1 MRRLG
6 APGYLMKLGIGKYGV
21 SLLWGLAATL
31 FGAWCGSLWF
41 VLDTFD
47 QRQAERSAQHLQTQ
61 LSQLERSHR
70 HWLRSQYYLLTSLVE
85 NAGDE
90 HDFHP
95 LMLEYYR
102 RNPTIWAVNLVQFDV
117 VGKPVSRA
125 NKPGC
130 RQPRQLRRGE
140 FDDFLEP
147 ELVSCRVGDKALLEI
162 AGPAR
167 IDGHAALL
175 LVSTDYFGF
184 LDEFSAASGR
194 QLQRIFVDGGDLR
207 FEEIDAGG
215 NAGERIRL
223 VLGDRDGVRAEVFLS
238 HRPAAFGDVFGSHLA
253 WLALSLMLASIV
265 ATALLYRGLLT
276 PLDRLAESM
285 RESAGAERGADGGQL
300 RPGLE
305 KLFDYLGVLQQTA
318 KRDRVT
324 GLNNRI
330 IFEDRLAQ
338 AIREGKRS
346 GRHYALLLADLRG
359 VDEVAQHQG
368 QYIADTLLRLAA
380 EYLRLNLRE
389 SDNLARFERNL
400 FALLLEFD
408 DRDQLGTLVEK
419 IYLTLARPY
428 QVHGREFELRAL
440 IGVAIYPDH
449 ALAADD
455 LYRHASEALVLA
467 ERGDWPI
474 RYFREADETDT
485 SGFSLIQAL
494 RRALRSDELK
504 LVFQPVI
511 DLASFETV
519 YFEALLR
526 WKDPARQEYSIERTI
541 RLAERNHLIKP
552 LTNWIIDAACRF
564 VRDSGIFNLRVG
576 INLSMI
582 DLHDRQL
589 PARIEASLK
598 KYRVK
603 PAQIVVEIT
612 EGQIM
617 QDPDEVIEV
626 LAHLGVMGLSLSIDD
641 FGTGQA
647 SLTYLKELPVEKLKI
662 DQSFVRDIDTNPD
675 DRLIVKATIELA
687 HTLDLKV
694 VAEGAETLAVCEL
707 LAEMQCDFA
716 QGYYLCR
723 PLEADGVADWYASS
737 VKPDLFGKGK
747 T

>member
-1 MRRLG
+1 
-6 APGYLMKLGIGKYGV
+6 MKLGIGTFGV
-21 SLLWGLAATL
+21 VLLWGLVATL
-31 FGAWCGSLWF
+31 FVAWCLSL
-41 VLDTFD
+41 LLALGTLG
-47 QRQAERSAQHLQTQ
+47 QRQSENDAQHFQVQ
-61 LSQLERSHR
+61 LSQLEQKHR
-70 HWLRSQYYLLTSLVE
+70 LWLRTQYYLLTSLIE
-85 NAGDE
+85 SAGAE

-102 RNPTIWAVNLVQFDV
+102 RNPTIWAVNLVQFDA
-117 VGKPVSRA
+117 GGRPVSRA

-130 RQPRQLRRGE
+130 RQPRELRPGE
-140 FDDFLEP
+140 LGDFLEP
-147 ELVSCRVGDKALLEI
+147 ALVACRVGDKALLEI

-167 IDGHAALL
+167 VDDQPALL

-184 LDEFSAASGR
+184 LDEFSAATGR
-194 QLQRIFVDGGDLR
+194 KLQRIFTDEGELRFDEIDIGGD
-207 FEEIDAGG
+207 A
-215 NAGERIRL
+215 AARIRL
-223 VLGDRDGVRAEVFLS
+223 VLGNRDGIDAEVYLAR
-238 HRPAAFGDVFGSHLA
+238 RPPDFGEVFGSHLL
-253 WLALSLMLASIV
+253 WLVFLLTLASLV
-265 ATALLYRGLLT
+265 ATVFFYRGLVA
-276 PLDRLAESM
+276 PLERLAEAM
-285 RESAGAERGADGGQL
+285 REFAGAERDADGGQL
-300 RPGLE
+300 RPGLT
-305 KLFDYLGVLQQTA
+305 KLFDYLGELKQTV
-318 KRDRVT
+318 KRDPVT

-359 VDEVAQHQG
+359 VDDVAHYQG

-400 FALLLEFD
+400 FALLIEFD

-428 QVHGREFELRAL
+428 QVHGREFELRAQV
-440 IGVAIYPDH
+440 GVAIYPDH
-449 ALAADD
+449 ALAAEE
-455 LYRHASEALVLA
+455 LYQHASEALAIA

-494 RRALRSDELK
+494 RRALRHDELK
-504 LVFQPVI
+504 LVYQPVI
-511 DLASFETV
+511 DLDSFETV

-526 WKDPARQEYSIERTI
+526 WKDPARQEFSIERTI

-564 VRDSGIFNLRVG
+564 IRDCGIYNLRVG
-576 INLSMI
+576 VNLSMI

-598 KYRVK
+598 KYQVK
-603 PAQIVVEIT
+603 PSQIVVEIT

-647 SLTYLKELPVEKLKI
+647 TLTYLKELPVEKLKI

-707 LAEMQCDFA
+707 LVEMQCDYA
-716 QGYYLCR
+716 QGFYLCR
-723 PLEADGVADWYASS
+723 PLESDGVADWYASS
-737 VKPDLFGKGK
+737 VRPDLFRKGR
-747 T
+747 

>member
-1 MRRLG
+1 
-6 APGYLMKLGIGKYGV
+6 MKLGIGTFGV
-21 SLLWGLAATL
+21 SLLGGLAGIL
-31 FGAWCGSLWF
+31 FGAWCVSLLF
-41 VLDTFD
+41 VLDALD
-47 QRQAERSAQHLQTQ
+47 RRQAETGARHLQVQ
-61 LSQLERSHR
+61 LSQLEQR
-70 HWLRSQYYLLTSLVE
+70 HHQWLQSQYYLLTSLIE
-85 NAGDE
+85 TAGAE

-102 RNPTIWAVNLVQFDV
+102 RNPEIWAVNLVRFDAD
-117 VGKPVSRA
+117 GKPVSRA

-130 RQPRQLRRGE
+130 RQPQRLRR
-140 FDDFLEP
+140 DDIAEFLEP
-147 ELVSCRVGDKALLEI
+147 ALLACRVGDKALLEI
-162 AGPAR
+162 AGPANVDDR
-167 IDGHAALL
+167 PALL
-175 LVSTDYFGF
+175 LVSVDYFGF
-184 LDEFSAASGR
+184 LDEFTAVTGR
-194 QLQRIFVDGGDLR
+194 RLQRIFADGGELR
-207 FEEIDAGG
+207 FEEIDTGGDAAG
-215 NAGERIRL
+215 RIRL
-223 VLGDRDGVRAEVFLS
+223 VLGNRDGVDAEVLVA
-238 HRPAAFGDVFGSHLA
+238 HRAPGFGEVFGGHLV
-253 WLALSLMLASIV
+253 WLALSLTLALLV
-265 ATALLYRGLLT
+265 ATALLYRGLIT
-276 PLDRLAESM
+276 PLERLAEAM
-285 RESAGAERGADGGQL
+285 REFAGAERGADGGQL

-305 KLFDYLGVLQQTA
+305 RLFDYLGKLQQTT
-318 KRDRVT
+318 KRDPVT

-338 AIREGKRS
+338 AILEGKRS
-346 GRHYALLLADLRG
+346 GRLYALLLVDLRG

-380 EYLRLNLRE
+380 EYLRLSLRE

-400 FALLLEFD
+400 FALLIEFD

-428 QVHGREFELRAL
+428 QVHGREFDLGAL

-455 LYRHASEALVLA
+455 LYQHASEALALA
-467 ERGDWPI
+467 ELGDWPI

-494 RRALRSDELK
+494 RRALKRDELK
-504 LVFQPVI
+504 LVYQPVV
-511 DLASFETV
+511 DLVSHETV

-526 WKDPARQEYSIERTI
+526 WKDPARQELSIERTI

-564 VRDSGIFNLRVG
+564 IRDCGIFNLRVG

-589 PARIEASLK
+589 PMRIETCLS
-598 KYRVK
+598 KYQVK
-603 PAQIVVEIT
+603 PSQVVIEIT

-647 SLTYLKELPVEKLKI
+647 TLTYLKELPVEKLKI

-675 DRLIVKATIELA
+675 DQLIVRATIELA

-707 LAEMQCDFA
+707 LAEMQCDYA

-723 PLEADGVADWYASS
+723 PLEAERVADWHASS
-737 VKPDLFGKGK
+737 VKPDLFRKGR
-747 T
+747 

>member
-1 MRRLG
+1 
-6 APGYLMKLGIGKYGV
+6 MKLGIGTFGI
-21 SLLWGLAATL
+21 SLLWGLVAIL
-31 FGAWCGSLWF
+31 FAAWCTSLLF
-41 VLDTFD
+41 ALDALD
-47 QRQAERSAQHLQTQ
+47 RRQSETSAQYLQIQ
-61 LSQLERSHR
+61 LSQLEQRQR
-70 HWLRSQYYLLTSLVE
+70 LWLQSQYYLLTSLIE
-85 NAGDE
+85 TAGAG

-102 RNPTIWAVNLVQFDV
+102 RNPTIWAVNLVRFDPD
-117 VGKPVSRA
+117 GRPVSRA

-130 RQPRQLRRGE
+130 RQPQQLRRDE
-140 FDDFLEP
+140 LDEFLEP
-147 ELVSCRVGDKALLEI
+147 ALLACRVGDKVLLEI
-162 AGPAR
+162 AGPASV
-167 IDGHAALL
+167 DGRPAVL
-175 LVSTDYFGF
+175 LVSTDYVGY
-184 LDEFSAASGR
+184 LAEFSAATGR
-194 QLQRIFVDGGDLR
+194 KLQRIFSDDGKLR
-207 FEEIDAGG
+207 FEEIDTGG
-215 NAGERIRL
+215 DAAARIRL
-223 VLGDRDGVRAEVFLS
+223 VLGNPDGIDTEVILSRQSAGFGEVFG
-238 HRPAAFGDVFGSHLA
+238 RHLL
-253 WLALSLMLASIV
+253 WLALSLTLASIV
-265 ATALLYRGLLT
+265 ATALLYRGLIE
-276 PLDRLAESM
+276 PLERLAEAM
-285 RESAGAERGADGGQL
+285 REFAGAERGADGGQL
-300 RPGLE
+300 RPGLAR
-305 KLFDYLGVLQQTA
+305 LFDYLGELKLTA
-318 KRDRVT
+318 KRDPVT

-330 IFEDRLAQ
+330 IFEDRMTQ

-346 GRHYALLLADLRG
+346 GRHYALLLTDLRG

-400 FALLLEFD
+400 FALLIEFD
-408 DRDQLGTLVEK
+408 HRDQLGTLVEK

-428 QVHGREFELRAL
+428 QVHGREFELCPL
-440 IGVAIYPDH
+440 VGVAIYPDH
-449 ALAADD
+449 ALEADE
-455 LYRHASEALVLA
+455 LYEHASEALALA
-467 ERGDWPI
+467 ERGEWPI

-494 RRALRSDELK
+494 RRALKRDELK
-504 LVFQPVI
+504 LVYQPVV
-511 DLASFETV
+511 DLDNFETV

-526 WKDPARQEYSIERTI
+526 WKDPARQEFSIERTI

-552 LTNWIIDAACRF
+552 LTNWIIDAVCRF
-564 VRDSGIFNLRVG
+564 IRGCGIYNLRVG

-598 KYRVK
+598 KYDVK
-603 PAQIVVEIT
+603 PSQIVVEIT

-675 DRLIVKATIELA
+675 DQLIVKATIELA

-694 VAEGAETLAVCEL
+694 VAEGAETLAVCRM
-707 LAEMQCDFA
+707 LAEMQCDYA

-723 PLEADGVADWYASS
+723 PLEAERVAEWYSSS
-737 VKPDLFGKGK
+737 VKPDLFRQGS
-747 T
+747 